1 MTTRNDNDLKKV
13 SGGTGN
19 VSGDRGTI
27 GRQPDAPK
35 PELGHDDLRR
45 VAGGASNV
53 SGDRGT
59 IGRQPD
65 VSPRPIPTDK

>member
-1 MTTRNDNDLKKV
+1 MSTRNEDDLKKV
-13 SGGTGN
+13 SGGASN

-27 GRQPDAPK
+27 GRQPDTAK
-35 PELGHDDLRR
+35 PEVGHDDLRR

-65 VSPRPIPTDK
+65 VTHRPIPTDK